1 MAYTTHGHHMPGTKA
16 LSVIDRPKNVARCGG
31 PNFCSQCKN
40 ETLGRILDSTD
51 LSDNPVIPEKE
62 WKLGSPEDFQHK
74 AKRLVKDYIDGKLRK
89 GPNYYD
95 SLPAYEVYVVWFAKT
110 LQNWKALLSTTMQDS
125 MYYEVTYNGEKHE
138 TYIDAYRKVENI
150 VVKD

>member
-1 MAYTTHGHHMPGTKA
+1 MAYTSHGHHIVGTMA
-16 LSVIDRPKNVARCGG
+16 VSVNDKPKNVARCGG
-31 PNFCSQCKN
+31 PGLCRQCNAEAIRGRIIEN
-40 ETLGRILDSTD
+40 ET
-51 LSDNPVIPEKE
+51 PVIPESE

-74 AKRLVKDYIDGKLRK
+74 AKRLTMDYIDGKLRK

-95 SLPAYEVYVVWFAKT
+95 SLPVYEVYVVWFAKT

-125 MYYEVTYNGEKHE
+125 MYYEITYNGEKHE